1 MERDKASG
9 MHWHPQLKNLSK
21 LLMSHKN
28 IDCTVAGATLDLASV
43 GPASPVPDFAV
54 VQLKKLVSQ

>member
-9 MHWHPQLKNLSK
+9 VHWHPQLKNLSR

-43 GPASPVPDFAV
+43 APASPV
-54 VQLKKLVSQ
+54 LKNWGM